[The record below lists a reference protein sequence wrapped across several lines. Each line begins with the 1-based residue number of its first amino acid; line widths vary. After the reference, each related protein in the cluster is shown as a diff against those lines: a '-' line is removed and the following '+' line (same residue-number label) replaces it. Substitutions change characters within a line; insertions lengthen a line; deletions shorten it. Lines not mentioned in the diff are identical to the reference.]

1 MMLFCLL
8 FFLSCHDWLF
18 QNHFDLFSLYAN
30 AMIFNCIC
38 IQITSP
44 GGTPIRGKPARYRH
58 AHLSWLPLLHSLPPL
73 PFLYLCVSITSRL
86 SSVHATDSV
95 CANSLHKVMYGLGGT
110 HTHSLTHTHTRDCV
124 KKKHILIIIKKK
136 NLLKSCFLNFFNFF
150 VKLIWSKF
158 HVNFTVNPATIR
170 THLALEGRKLP
181 KTSRSSFN
189 PDTWGLR
196 RWNRES
202 ELHEEP
208 LPDEG
213 SSSISGSAVCSRS
226 TMNAASDTFIFL
238 SQALNTALL
247 KHLDWTLGFTFFF
260 FWTRASFLHSSSST
274 ARLHADTHRWGRGWR
289 WRECFSSNECFQF
302 DYKI

>member
-1 MMLFCLL
+1 MGIYAMKMLRFCQNIFSRKKTYIYLGWKFAIFWTLSEWWMLFCLL

-110 HTHSLTHTHTRDCV
+110 HTHSFTHTHTRDCV
-124 KKKHILIIIKKK
+124 KKKNILIIIFKKK
-136 NLLKSCFLNFFNFF
+136 SSEQLFFELLQLLREVELKQ
-150 VKLIWSKF
+150 I
-158 HVNFTVNPATIR
+158 
-170 THLALEGRKLP
+170 
-181 KTSRSSFN
+181 SS
-189 PDTWGLR
+189 
-196 RWNRES
+196 
-202 ELHEEP
+202 
-208 LPDEG
+208 
-213 SSSISGSAVCSRS
+213 
-226 TMNAASDTFIFL
+226 
-238 SQALNTALL
+238 
-247 KHLDWTLGFTFFF
+247 
-260 FWTRASFLHSSSST
+260 
-274 ARLHADTHRWGRGWR
+274 
-289 WRECFSSNECFQF
+289 
-302 DYKI
+302 